1 MRMTRDRDEPKS
13 RIGRYL
19 NALMAHHGYE
29 SNAEVERATGGTIT
43 ASMISRWNSGVT
55 APSVASLRSLLTAFP
70 GTRLVDLL
78 VEAELVSTEELGM
91 AGSATP
97 APAQH
102 PLAGRLNRFLLNEA
116 VPAARRKL
124 VEDNV
129 ENLFSALT
137 GELKPLPKEP
147 SAAER
152 AAGRTVTR

>member
-1 MRMTRDRDEPKS
+1 MRMARERDEPRT

-29 SNAEVERATGGTIT
+29 SNAEVERATGGTVT
-43 ASMISRWNSGVT
+43 ASMISRWMSG
-55 APSVASLRSLLTAFP
+55 PSTPTLASLRSLLAAFP

-78 VEAELVSTEELGM
+78 IEAELVTAEELGM
-91 AGSATP
+91 AGSTTP
-97 APAQH
+97 PPAQH
-102 PLAGRLNRFLLNEA
+102 PLAGRLNRFLLNET

-124 VEDNV
+124 VQDNV

>member
-1 MRMTRDRDEPKS
+1 MRMARERDEPKS

-29 SNAEVERATGGTIT
+29 SNAEVERATGGTVT
-43 ASMISRWNSGVT
+43 ASMISRWNSGLST
-55 APSVASLRSLLTAFP
+55 PTVASLRSLLAAFP

-78 VEAELVSTEELGM
+78 IEAELVSTDELGM
-91 AGSATP
+91 AGPVAP
-97 APAQH
+97 PPAQH
-102 PLAGRLNRFLLNEA
+102 ALAGRINRYLLNEA
-116 VPAARRKL
+116 VPAARRKV
-124 VEDNV
+124 VEDNL